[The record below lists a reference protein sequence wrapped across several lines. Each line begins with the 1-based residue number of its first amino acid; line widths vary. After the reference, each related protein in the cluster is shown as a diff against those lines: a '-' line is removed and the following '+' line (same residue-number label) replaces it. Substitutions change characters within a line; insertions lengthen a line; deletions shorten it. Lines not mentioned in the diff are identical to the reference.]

1 MTETTKPKHDHAT
14 TRPVQGGVPGI
25 ASTGLLPVHVEACQA
40 CQTEALRRIEAGLTD
55 LDEGS
60 AARRAELLDWFKNV
74 DVRASSLP
82 AFVGFANAIGCVT
95 TYKWSEAYHEE
106 PLPLFPLELVFNDDR
121 LRAHL
126 EVLVGTDEQY
136 ALAEFKRRFA

>member
-1 MTETTKPKHDHAT
+1 MTETTEPKHDHAT

-25 ASTGLLPVHVEACQA
+25 ASTGLLPVRAEACQA

-74 DVRASSLP
+74 DVRASTLP
-82 AFVGFANAIGCVT
+82 AFVGFANAIGCAT
-95 TYKWSEAYHEE
+95 TYKWSEAYHEV
-106 PLPLFPLELVFNDDR
+106 LPLLTFELVFSDDR
-121 LRAHL
+121 LPAHL
-126 EVLVGTDEQY
+126 EALVGTDEQY
-136 ALAEFKRRFA
+136 AIAEFKRRFA